1 MIAKLREKAKADLQI
16 DRTDLAEESLKTPKI
31 HAQWIFIHIDIKK
44 KIRELQFKYDK
55 MYRERWLYYNGKATA
70 DVYKEEP
77 FDLKILKTDIK
88 IFLDSDEKL
97 REIQEKLEELKD
109 ALDLVERVVGELNR
123 RSFHIKNAIDVIRW
137 ESGG

>member
-1 MIAKLREKAKADLQI
+1 MLKELKEKAKKDLQI

-31 HAQWIFIHIDIKK
+31 HSQWIFIHISLKK
-44 KIRELQFKYDK
+44 KIREMQFQYDK
-55 MYRERWLYYNGKATA
+55 IYKERWLYYNGKATA
-70 DVYKEEP
+70 DVYKQEP

-88 IFLDSDEKL
+88 IFLDADEKL
-97 REIQEKLEELKD
+97 KEIQEKLEDLKD
-109 ALDLVERVVGELNR
+109 ALDLVERVITELNR